1 MTVFLGVA
9 GYVELRRSTTAE
21 VFTSVVNPSDVNAP
35 KDRFSF
41 DFPEGMLLTGDR
53 IEIKAT
59 DGGLLTFVDASGW
72 VVNSQQN
79 SGSWYINVDELGGI
93 RLYDNFYNAV
103 NGESPGRINLLTPD
117 RDIPI
122 EVRDVA
128 ADARILGKVTS
139 YEFNNSREAVDVTEL
154 SDEFRQQHSSL
165 ISGSGSIECL
175 FDYRSRVNSINN
187 RSPELASYM
196 HQLLL
201 RQKLGGAFGAKLFIV
216 TPGWGDGAANNDRLW
231 FEFDAVITNAGVA
244 LQPENVVRSQF
255 EFVTTGVIAIKA
267 ATGDVPGYI
276 VQENTDYLLLE
287 QDSSAKLELE
297 YD

>member
-103 NGESPGRINLLTPD
+103 NGETPGRINLLVPN
-117 RDIPI
+117 RNIPI
-122 EVRDVA
+122 EVRDVG

-175 FDYRSRVNSINN
+175 FDYRSKVNSINN

-216 TPGWGDGAANNDRLW
+216 TPGWGDGAASNDRLW

-267 ATGDVPGYI
+267 ATGSIPGYL

-287 QDSSAKLELE
+287 QDPSAKLELE